1 MFFNLAAKQQQN
13 KFPSKNIS
21 KIFGGKIQAF
31 YAFGI
36 GGAVTILGY
45 VYVETD
51 HALLHKWLW
60 RCDIHQA
67 GIV

>member
-1 MFFNLAAKQQQN
+1 M
-13 KFPSKNIS
+13 
-21 KIFGGKIQAF
+21 IQAF

-51 HALLHKWLW
+51 HALLHKWL
-60 RCDIHQA
+60 
-67 GIV
+67 